1 MLKDI
6 FKVGQF
12 IIFHTKRLL
21 IICFSNITLMM
32 SKTIP
37 IIILLSMTSIIL
49 ASSAAAYQ
57 TGVSINA
64 PDSVDSDFNVV
75 IEIENAIDLDSGQF
89 DLYFDSD
96 AVNVTSVDDGD
107 IGGTTMPVDNWALID
122 KNTIRVLFNLPGI
135 DGVSGSGSLATIHFE
150 TVVPGDCVME
160 ISDGL
165 LVDTMAEA
173 IPVSWDGVE
182 SVVTGTTTE
191 TKTSIPADATEYKTP
206 GFGALFAIGLLAAAY
221 LVFRRE

>member
-6 FKVGQF
+6 FKVDHF

-21 IICFSNITLMM
+21 MMCFRNITLMI
-32 SKTIP
+32 SKILST
-37 IIILLSMTSIIL
+37 IIIISMASIIL
-49 ASSAAAYQ
+49 ATPVAAYQ
-57 TGVSINA
+57 TGVSVNA
-64 PDSVDSDFNVV
+64 PESVDSDFSVV
-75 IEIENAIDLDSGQF
+75 IEIENAVDLDSGQF
-89 DLYFDSD
+89 DLYFDSA
-96 AVNVTSVDDGD
+96 AVNVASVGDGN
-107 IGGTTMPVDNWALID
+107 IGGTAIPIDNWALID
-122 KNTIRVLFNLPGI
+122 KNTIRVLFNLPGV

-173 IPVSWDGVE
+173 IPASWDGVE
-182 SVVTGTTTE
+182 SVVHKTTTE
-191 TKTSIPADATEYKTP
+191 TKTSVPAGATESKTP
-206 GFGALFAIGLLAAAY
+206 GFGSIFAIGVLAAAY